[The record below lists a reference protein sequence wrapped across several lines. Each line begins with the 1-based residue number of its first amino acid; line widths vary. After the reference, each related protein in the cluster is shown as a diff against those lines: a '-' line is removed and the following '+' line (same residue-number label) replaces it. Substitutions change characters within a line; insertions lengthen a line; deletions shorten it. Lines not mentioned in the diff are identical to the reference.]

1 MKTMK
6 LPTAEN
12 NHHHTECF
20 YRIFPSF
27 LLLFKII
34 WLCWIFVTRLRLSLV
49 VMSGSYSVVAVL
61 ALLIAAVSSVAA

>member
-1 MKTMK
+1 MK

-12 NHHHTECF
+12 NHHQTECF

-49 VMSGSYSVVAVL
+49 VKSGSYSVVAVL
-61 ALLIAAVSSVAA
+61 VLLIGAVSFVAA